1 MARSAFTMTAATFA
15 ATAALLLTA
24 CGGDSDEASPDDIK
38 GAETGSSSVS
48 ESASTAPSASP
59 GVERPVIELP
69 SSFQLT
75 FEDWK
80 SSDTKEQAVL
90 NDAKEEL
97 RAGYAAI
104 IANAPD
110 SEAVAFYDTDSGHT
124 QSQKWIKSYTDKN
137 VTVIGRLPVFDP
149 KVTLLDDGSTA
160 SLGYCTNES
169 GAYTKHRK
177 TGKVEGNPKDMD
189 PEVYYLVTLRKS
201 SQGVWQNASV
211 RSERGECAK

>member
-1 MARSAFTMTAATFA
+1 MTAATFA
-15 ATAALLLTA
+15 ATAVLLLTA
-24 CGGDSDEASPDDIK
+24 CGGDGSSSDDIK
-38 GAETGSSSVS
+38 RAEAGSP
-48 ESASTAPSASP
+48 SASGSASSSASP

-75 FEDWK
+75 FQDWK
-80 SSDTKEQAVL
+80 SSNPKKQAVL

-104 IANAPD
+104 ITDDLD
-110 SEAVAFYDTDSGHT
+110 SEAVAFYDTGSGHT
-124 QSQKWIKSYTDKN
+124 QSKKWIKSYTDKN
-137 VTVIGRLPVFDP
+137 VTVIGKLPVFDP
-149 KVTLLDDGSTA
+149 KVSLLDDGSTA

-169 GAYTKHRK
+169 EAYTKHRK

-189 PEVYYLVTLRKS
+189 PEVYYLVTLRKN

-211 RSERGECAK
+211 RSERGKCAK

>member
-1 MARSAFTMTAATFA
+1 MARSALTMTAAAFA

-24 CGGDSDEASPDDIK
+24 CGGEDSSPDDIK
-38 GAETGSSSVS
+38 GAGTGSPSTS
-48 ESASTAPSASP
+48 ESASPSAAP

-69 SSFQLT
+69 STFQLT
-75 FEDWK
+75 FEGWK
-80 SSDTKEQAVL
+80 SSDAKEQAVL
-90 NDAKEEL
+90 DDAKEEL

-104 IANAPD
+104 IANDPD
-110 SEAVAFYDTDSGHT
+110 SEAVAFYDTDSGRT
-124 QSQKWIKSYTDKN
+124 QSKKWIKSYTDKN
-137 VTVIGRLPVFDP
+137 VTVIGKLPVFDP
-149 KVTLLDDGSTA
+149 KVTLLDDGNTA

-169 GAYTKHRK
+169 EAYTKHRK